1 MSDLI
6 PINNPE
12 NLRRRMRRRAIL
24 RKGKTQIFKRLG
36 RFGITNISRLVLGIG
51 IALLFVFSFWAA
63 VLSITLPNPTNL
75 VGARPT
81 EATKV
86 LDRNGIV
93 LLDIYG
99 EKRRNSIPLADI
111 PDQLQKATIAAE
123 DSNFYAHNGFDMKG
137 ILRGVVL
144 KPLTGQGFQG
154 GSTITQQLAKN
165 MFLSSRRTVSRKI
178 QELILAM
185 EIERLYAKDKI
196 LEMYLNEI
204 PYGGK
209 VYGILSASETFFAKK
224 PQDLSLAETA
234 ILAALPQSPTYY
246 SPYGQHSDD
255 LMARKDWTLKRMF
268 ELGYITEKQMA
279 EAQKQEIAFSPRKD
293 SIRAPHFVM
302 YVKELLAAKYGEK
315 MLEEGG
321 LTITTTLDWEKQAAA
336 EEAITKYAEGNKAKY
351 NAGNAAM
358 VSIDPNTGEILAM
371 VGSKDYF
378 DLEEDGNFN
387 VTIAERQPGSSIK
400 PLVYAAAFEKGY
412 SPATML
418 IDVKTDFGQGYS
430 PNNYDGKFRGAMSI
444 RTALQNSIN
453 VPAVKTLLY
462 AGVNNSVDM
471 AHRLGI
477 TTLNEPERYGA
488 SLVLGGGEITLLD
501 MVSAYGVF
509 ATGGLRAK
517 PWSVIKVEDA
527 RGRVLEE
534 NKASSPKRV
543 IDSEIA
549 YQINDVLSDDQA
561 RGAVFGVGGP
571 LSISGRTVAAK
582 TGTTDKFR
590 DGWTIGY
597 TPDLVAGVWSGNN
610 DNESMTA
617 ASGLVAAPI
626 WNTYMRKALANI
638 PDKPFIMPSGIR
650 EIDVDELSGLLPSGD
665 TPSTKK
671 EIFAPNNVPTETD
684 NVHKKVKV
692 MKIAPDKLAPANAPI
707 DLVEEKVFTVL
718 HSERPDNRNW
728 EDPVIKWAKDNGY
741 NNIPTEIYTGP
752 LDGSAV
758 PSITITNPSEGFKVT
773 GPFEVEAQVGDPM
786 TAKKVEFFYDGTLM
800 GQASAQPFRYMLTPP
815 KLDGSSHEVKVR
827 LTKTDNSTAEAKLS
841 IST

>member
-1 MSDLI
+1 
-6 PINNPE
+6 
-12 NLRRRMRRRAIL
+12 MRQRAIL
-24 RKGKTQIFKRLG
+24 RKGKTELFKRLG
-36 RFGITNISRLVLGIG
+36 KIGITNTPRLILGAG
-51 IALLFVFSFWAA
+51 IALLFLFSFWAA
-63 VLSITLPNPTNL
+63 ILSITLPNPTNL

-111 PDQLQKATIAAE
+111 PMQLQKATIAAE
-123 DSNFYAHNGFDMKG
+123 DSNFYSHSGFDMKG
-137 ILRGVVL
+137 ILRGTVL

-165 MFLSSRRTVSRKI
+165 MFLSSTRTISRKI
-178 QELILAM
+178 QEFILAM
-185 EIERLYAKDKI
+185 EVERLYAKDKI

-209 VYGILSASETFFAKK
+209 VYGVLSASETFFTKK
-224 PQDLSLAETA
+224 PQDLTLAETA

-246 SPYGQHSDD
+246 SPYGQHSDI
-255 LMARKDWTLKRMF
+255 LLARKDWVLKRMF

-279 EAQKQEIAFSPRKD
+279 EAQKQEIKFSPRKD
-293 SIRAPHFVM
+293 SIRAPHFVQ
-302 YVKELLAAKYGEK
+302 YVKESLAAEYGEK

-321 LTITTTLDWEKQAAA
+321 LTITTTLDWEKQVAA
-336 EEAITKYAEGNKAKY
+336 EEAITKYAESNKTKY
-351 NAGNAAM
+351 KAGNAAM
-358 VSIDPNTGEILAM
+358 VSIDPKTGEILAM

-387 VTIAERQPGSSIK
+387 VTIAPRQPGSSIK
-400 PLVYAAAFEKGY
+400 PIVYAAAFEKGY

-430 PNNYDGKFRGAMSI
+430 PNNYDGSFRGPLSI

-453 VPAVKTLLY
+453 VPAVKALLY

-477 TTLNEPERYGA
+477 TTLNDPERYGA
-488 SLVLGGGEITLLD
+488 SLVLGGGEVTLLD

-517 PWSVIKVEDA
+517 PWAVIKVEDA
-527 RGRVLEE
+527 KGRVLEE
-534 NKASSPKRV
+534 NKVSEPKQV
-543 IDSEIA
+543 IDPEIA
-549 YQINDVLSDDQA
+549 YQINNVLSDDQA
-561 RGAVFGVGGP
+561 RAAIFGIGGP
-571 LSISGRTVAAK
+571 LSIGGRTVAAK
-582 TGTTDKFR
+582 TGTTDKYR
-590 DGWTIGY
+590 DGWAIGY

-626 WNTYMRKALANI
+626 WNMYMRKALAGV
-638 PDKPFIMPSGIR
+638 PDKLFSIPSGIR
-650 EIDVDELSGLLPSGD
+650 EIEVDELSGLLPSSD

-671 EIFAPNNVPTETD
+671 EIFAPSNVPTETD

-692 MKIAPDKLAPANAPI
+692 MKIAPDKLAPEGAPAE
-707 DLVEEKVFTVL
+707 LVEEKVFTVL
-718 HSERPDNRNW
+718 HAERPDNSNW
-728 EDPVIKWAKDNGY
+728 ENPVIKWAQDHGY
-741 NNIPTEIYTGP
+741 NNVPTEIYTGP
-752 LDGSAV
+752 LDGSAI
-758 PSITITNPSEGFKVT
+758 PGITITNPSEGFKAT
-773 GPFEVEAQVGDPM
+773 GPFEVEAMVGDLT
-786 TAKKVEFFYDGTLM
+786 TAKMVEFFYDGKSV
-800 GQASAQPFRYMLTPP
+800 GQASAQPFRYMVTPP
-815 KLDGSSHEVKVR
+815 KLDGKEHEIKAR
-827 LTKTDNSTAEAKLS
+827 LIKMDSSTAETKIS
-841 IST
+841 IKT